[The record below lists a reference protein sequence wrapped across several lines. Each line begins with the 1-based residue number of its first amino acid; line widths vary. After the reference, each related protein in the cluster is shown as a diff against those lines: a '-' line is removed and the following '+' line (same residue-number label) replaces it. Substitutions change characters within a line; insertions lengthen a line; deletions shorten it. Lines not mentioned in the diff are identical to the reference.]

1 MKLVFVWVLF
11 LLVFAACS
19 NEKSIKQGNGNL
31 SGEQLYK
38 EKCGGCHAL
47 YKKDQ
52 FTVGD
57 WDTVI
62 ARMEKK
68 ARLDNLQS
76 KLIREY
82 LVIQTDSLKKR
93 N

>member
-11 LLVFAACS
+11 FLIYEGCS
-19 NEKSIKQGNGNL
+19 NEKSIKQDNGNF

-47 YKKDQ
+47 YRREKYEE
-52 FTVGD
+52 GD
-57 WDTVI
+57 WDSII

-68 ARLDNLQS
+68 ARLDEHQS

-82 LVIQTDSLKKR
+82 LVVHTDSLKKR

>member
-1 MKLVFVWVLF
+1 MKLVYFLVLVLF
-11 LLVFAACS
+11 VFASCS

-47 YKKDQ
+47 YQREK
-52 FTVGD
+52 FGERD
-57 WDTVI
+57 WDSVI
-62 ARMEKK
+62 VRMEKK
-68 ARLDNLQS
+68 ARLDDHQS
-76 KLIREY
+76 KLIREF
-82 LVIQTDSLKKR
+82 LVVQTDSLK

>member
-1 MKLVFVWVLF
+1 MKLVFVWLLF
-11 LLVFAACS
+11 FVVFVGCS
-19 NEKSIKQGNGNL
+19 TEKSIKQGNGIL

-47 YKKDQ
+47 YQRDKFKE
-52 FTVGD
+52 GD
-57 WDTVI
+57 WDSVI
-62 ARMEKK
+62 VRMEKK
-68 ARLDNLQS
+68 ARLDDNQS

-82 LVIQTDSLKKR
+82 LVVQSDSLKNR

>member
-1 MKLVFVWVLF
+1 MRLIYVWVLF
-11 LLVFAACS
+11 FLIYAGCS
-19 NEKSIKQGNGNL
+19 NEKSIKQGNDNL

-47 YKKDQ
+47 YQREK
-52 FTVGD
+52 FGVGN
-57 WDTVI
+57 WDSII

-68 ARLDNLQS
+68 ARLDEHQS

-82 LVIQTDSLKKR
+82 LVVQRDSLKNR

>member
-1 MKLVFVWVLF
+1 MKLVFVLF
-11 LLVFAACS
+11 FLILVFTGCS
-19 NEKSIKQGNGNL
+19 NEKTIKQGNGNL

-47 YKKDQ
+47 YQRDK
-52 FTVGD
+52 FSEGD
-57 WDTVI
+57 WDSVI
-62 ARMEKK
+62 TRMEKK
-68 ARLDNLQS
+68 ARLDEHQS

-82 LVIQTDSLKKR
+82 LIVQTDSLNKR